1 MNLPIAGYLKTTLI
15 DWPGKIASV
24 VFIAGCNFRCG
35 FCHNPELVTVD
46 PNMETISPEDIYQD
60 LRRRAKWIDGISIT
74 GGEPTLYSD
83 LVEFIEGVK
92 KAGFEVKL
100 DTNGTNFKM
109 LKYLIDEDLVDYVAM
124 DIKAPLEDYRRT
136 IGVEK
141 FDEDSVKR
149 SVCLLL
155 KDKVDYEFRT
165 TMVPDLIGKEE
176 MKKINLWIK
185 GAKRYYI
192 QPFRPLKTLDSEFT
206 KKRTYLKGELKELL
220 KIAKPY
226 VKQAEIR
233 GI

>member
-176 MKKINLWIK
+176 MKKINL
-185 GAKRYYI
+185 
-192 QPFRPLKTLDSEFT
+192 
-206 KKRTYLKGELKELL
+206 
-220 KIAKPY
+220 
-226 VKQAEIR
+226 
-233 GI
+233 